1 MTKRPR
7 NAQAAMRAAIYTRK
21 STQDG
26 LEQEFNT
33 LDAQRETAEAFIKEQ
48 QGWVCLPDHYDD
60 GGFSGGN
67 VERPALKRLMA
78 DIVAGKI
85 DCVVVYKY
93 DRFSRSLLD
102 FAKMMEVFEQHNV
115 SFVAVTQQFNT
126 ATSMGRLY
134 LNMLM
139 SFAQFEREMISDR
152 TRDKIAATRRKGKY
166 TGGMPLLGY
175 DVVDSKLVV
184 NDAEADRVRQI
195 FGLYLELGSLLPT
208 VQELARRGWTTKPWT
223 TKKQITRGGLP
234 ITKTRLHHMLT
245 NVTYIGKIAYK
256 DEVHEGEH
264 EGIVDDA
271 VFDRVQSMLRENGQS
286 GCGEKRNK
294 HGALLRGL
302 LRCAS
307 CNCGMTHTY
316 TSKGQ
321 RRYRYYVCN
330 NAQQNGRAAC
340 PAPSVAAGEI
350 EQFVV
355 EEIKAIGRDPA
366 LVVATVA
373 ESRRLVQEG
382 IKRLKAERAA
392 LERQRRADEAELHKL
407 ATSGAQNGELSHLAE
422 VEERN
427 LVSERRNTDIE
438 DEITRLVANDI
449 TDEQVAA
456 GLRRVRCGVDGAG
469 AKRASPVSY
478 AADQASR
485 SRRRVG
491 KRVDHFPSDRHNN
504 AGDTCERTRGDC
516 RMTTSITVERQ
527 FRKGAGAA
535 VAANVLARRLRP
547 IVFLGFH
554 GLWLWRF
561 DLINLSVTVL
571 SPIRLVSRGL
581 GM

>member
-7 NAQAAMRAAIYTRK
+7 NTNSVVRAAIYTRK

-26 LEQEFNT
+26 LEQDFNT

-48 QGWVCLPDHYDD
+48 ADWICVSERYDD
-60 GGFSGGN
+60 GGYSGGTI
-67 VERPALKRLMA
+67 ERPALRRLLL
-78 DIVAGKI
+78 DIEAGRI
-85 DCVVVYKY
+85 GAVVVYKY

-102 FAKMMEVFEQHNV
+102 FAKMMELFERHKV

-175 DVVDSKLVV
+175 DVVDTKLVV

-195 FGLYLELGSLLPT
+195 FDLYLELGSLLPT
-208 VQELARRGWTTKPWT
+208 VQEIARRGWTTKNWT
-223 TKKQITRGGLP
+223 TKKQIARGGLP
-234 ITKTRLHHMLT
+234 ITKTRLHHLLT
-245 NVTYIGKIAYK
+245 NPTYAGKIAYK
-256 DEVHEGEH
+256 QEIFEGEH
-264 EGIVDDA
+264 EGIVDQA
-271 VFDRVQSMLRENGQS
+271 VFDRVQKMLHDNGQS

-330 NAQQNGRAAC
+330 SAQQQGRASC
-340 PAPSVAAGEI
+340 PAPSLPAEEI

-366 LVVATVA
+366 LVAATLA
-373 ESRRLVQEG
+373 ESRRLSQDG

-392 LERQRRADEAELHKL
+392 LERQCRADAAKLRRIGDASPQEHQLARLAEAEERKLSTSRRLSEIIDEIAQLL
-407 ATSGAQNGELSHLAE
+407 ATEIKEDQITAALAE
-422 VEERN
+422 FDTLWAV
-427 LVSERRNTDIE
+427 LTPK
-438 DEITRLVANDI
+438 
-449 TDEQVAA
+449 EQARIMA
-456 GLRRVRCGVDGAG
+456 LLID
-469 AKRASPVSY
+469 
-478 AADQASR
+478 
-485 SRRRVG
+485 
-491 KRVDHFPSDRHNN
+491 RVDHDGK
-504 AGDTCERTRGDC
+504 AG
-516 RMTTSITVERQ
+516 TVEIT
-527 FRKGAGAA
+527 FHPTGIKSLAA
-535 VAANVLARRLRP
+535 QVESHEETAA
-547 IVFLGFH
+547 
-554 GLWLWRF
+554 
-561 DLINLSVTVL
+561 
-571 SPIRLVSRGL
+571 
-581 GM
+581 